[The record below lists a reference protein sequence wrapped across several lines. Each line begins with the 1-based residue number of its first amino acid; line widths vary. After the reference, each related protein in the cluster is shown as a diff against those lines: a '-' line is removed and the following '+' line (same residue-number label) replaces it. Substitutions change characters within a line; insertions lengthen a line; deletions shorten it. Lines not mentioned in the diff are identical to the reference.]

1 MIKDPTSFGIPANQ
15 NPLTFHQVTSII
27 WSYQNFYIEHKPQ
40 FQEFQNTMQNY
51 LEALIDSEKA
61 GVKYN
66 MSLDIQQAIK
76 LTKTISILD
85 PN

>member
-1 MIKDPTSFGIPANQ
+1 
-15 NPLTFHQVTSII
+15 
-27 WSYQNFYIEHKPQ
+27 
-40 FQEFQNTMQNY
+40 MQNY
-51 LEALIDSEKA
+51 LEAIIDSEKA